1 MNKNIWQKPFE
12 QYNLI
17 PFVFTEGFVYAP
29 SCVRAGETNA
39 FGTQFLA
46 PSNSLYDGENRYMC
60 NTLVLFDG

>member
-1 MNKNIWQKPFE
+1 MQ
-12 QYNLI
+12 
-17 PFVFTEGFVYAP
+17 P
-29 SCVRAGETNA
+29 SCVRAGGTNT